1 MTVNSTT
8 NRVVYTGNGVTTA
21 LSFPYYFLADADLV
35 VVDRVTATG
44 VETTKALTTDYT
56 ITGAGDP
63 AGGTVTMLVAP
74 ATGHKTII
82 YRDPAATQG
91 LDLVEND
98 PLPAEDV
105 EEAFD
110 RAAMIDQRLKD
121 RVDRAVRL
129 SDGFNATF
137 DPTLP
142 ALPTA
147 NAALAFNST
156 GTGFVVGPTT
166 ADISAAA
173 TNAADAAADAAAAET
188 ARAAAVVAQG
198 LAETA
203 STAAQ
208 AAAAGITWKNSVV
221 CATTA
226 NVTLSGEQTI
236 DGVLTSA
243 SRILVKN
250 QSTASQNG
258 VYVTGSGAWTRATDF
273 DSWSEFV
280 SAAVFVSTGSVAADK
295 AYICTVDAGG
305 TLGSTSITWSGL
317 GAALLDSSVST
328 AALADGAVTLVKMA
342 TAAKTET
349 IGIACSDETTALTS
363 GTSKAVFRMPY
374 AFTATAVRASLS
386 TAQTSGSIF
395 TVDINESG
403 TSIISTKLTIDNTE
417 KTSTTAA
424 TAAVISDF
432 VLADD
437 AEITIDIDQ
446 VGDGTAKGL
455 KVYIIGYPT

>member
-110 RAAMIDQRLKD
+110 RAAMVAQRLKD

-147 NAALAFNST
+147 DTTLAFNST

-166 ADISAAA
+166 AAISSAA
-173 TNAADAAADAAAAET
+173 TNAAAAAASASAAATSETNAGTSETNAAASAAAAAASIGGVKVSSNDTTPSDLEAKLLVAGGLSLSTQNDGANETRTITLPAVAASKLIGRGSASGSGNRQEIALGTGLSMSGTTLSATATSKVKQRVSTQDGAVATGTTTTPYDDTIPQNTEGDQYMSLSITPTSSASYLVIEVVTHFASSATGQITVALHQDSVAGALAAAT
-188 ARAAAVVAQG
+188 ARADETGASKPG
-198 LAETA
+198 IFRHIMLAGTT
-203 STAAQ
+203 S
-208 AAAAGITWKNSVV
+208 
-221 CATTA
+221 ATTF
-226 NVTLSGEQTI
+226 
-236 DGVLTSA
+236 
-243 SRILVKN
+243 K
-250 QSTASQNG
+250 
-258 VYVTGSGAWTRATDF
+258 
-273 DSWSEFV
+273 
-280 SAAVFVSTGSVAADK
+280 
-295 AYICTVDAGG
+295 
-305 TLGSTSITWSGL
+305 
-317 GAALLDSSVST
+317 
-328 AALADGAVTLVKMA
+328 
-342 TAAKTET
+342 
-349 IGIACSDETTALTS
+349 
-363 GTSKAVFRMPY
+363 
-374 AFTATAVRASLS
+374 VRAGNNNAGTTTFNGTGGGRVYGGVFAS
-386 TAQTSGSIF
+386 SINIWE
-395 TVDINESG
+395 VE
-403 TSIISTKLTIDNTE
+403 
-417 KTSTTAA
+417 A
-424 TAAVISDF
+424 
-432 VLADD
+432 
-437 AEITIDIDQ
+437 
-446 VGDGTAKGL
+446 
-455 KVYIIGYPT
+455 